1 MLVER
6 VQYGERMKKSTYS
19 APSVKKA
26 FRILHTIADS
36 SSGLGVSELAKQL
49 KIGKST
55 VHGITSS
62 LEELGVLVRDPVDK
76 RYNVGYTLLELGRK
90 TYGKIEW
97 REIARS
103 PMERLMEKVGET
115 IFLGIM
121 NGDHIT
127 ILDVVESHNE
137 MKITSPPG
145 TRLPLLAGATGK
157 VFLGLLDEKRARE
170 IVQKVGLIRFTSK
183 SVTDPKKFLREV
195 EEAKGRGYAIDDEEY
210 LLGVRAIAV
219 PIQIGS
225 LPPAAIWAVGFTSSL
240 NDQKVE
246 RAILEIQKTA
256 REITRSIE
264 GRMR

>member
-1 MLVER
+1 
-6 VQYGERMKKSTYS
+6 MKKSTYS

-26 FRILHTIADS
+26 FKILHTVADS
-36 SSGLGVSELAKQL
+36 PSGLGVSELAKQL

-55 VHGITSS
+55 VHGITYA

-127 ILDVVESHNE
+127 LLEVVESHNE

-170 IVQKVGLIRFTSK
+170 VIQKMGLVKLTSR
-183 SVTDPKKFLREV
+183 SVTDQEIF
-195 EEAKGRGYAIDDEEY
+195 KGSG
-210 LLGVRAIAV
+210 G
-219 PIQIGS
+219 G
-225 LPPAAIWAVGFTSSL
+225 
-240 NDQKVE
+240 
-246 RAILEIQKTA
+246 
-256 REITRSIE
+256 E
-264 GRMR
+264 G